1 MTRRLRIAKS
11 PVRATLLLA
20 ACTALP
26 IAAWAARPVPVFQV
40 DVAGQTAP
48 DLQQAMSAALVR
60 ATGRLASATDP
71 ALAGLIAN
79 APQYVERYD
88 HGPQGELQVVF
99 NGAAVDKAIAA
110 ADRSVWDPIRP
121 FTLVVLYP
129 PPDQTDAAEYEAG
142 LEQAAEQRGLPIS
155 IVPLPVADASGN
167 LLPREALLEIAHRYG
182 AEQLLIGQPPAAE
195 AAAAGPVGSGGTP
208 SAATPAAPAAGT
220 APAPAAAAPPAGS
233 APAPTPSAAPAAT
246 AGSSPPA
253 AASEWQWTLYTDF
266 TSRTWSGSMTAGIE
280 DTVGLLAPPAGPAS
294 ANAPARTELE
304 IQGVSSLADYANIET
319 MLGAV
324 PGVSAANVREV
335 SGGSV
340 VFDLTV
346 RGGAAAIDRALAGS
360 AYFTRVRRAAAATH
374 GPVAPG
380 AAVVFRYRSG

>member
-26 IAAWAARPVPVFQV
+26 IAARAARPVPVFQV

-110 ADRSVWDPIRP
+110 ADRSVWDPVRP

-182 AEQLLIGQPPAAE
+182 AEQLLVGQPPAAE
-195 AAAAGPVGSGGTP
+195 TAAAGTVGSGGTP
-208 SAATPAAPAAGT
+208 SAAIPPAPAAGT

-233 APAPTPSAAPAAT
+233 APAPMAT
-246 AGSSPPA
+246 GGTSPPA
-253 AASEWQWTLYTDF
+253 AAGEWQWTLYTDF
-266 TSRTWSGSMTAGIE
+266 TSRTWSGSLTVGIE

-304 IQGVSSLADYANIET
+304 IQGVSSLSDYANIET

>member
-20 ACTALP
+20 ACTAMP
-26 IAAWAARPVPVFQV
+26 VAAWAARPVPVFQV
-40 DVAGQTAP
+40 DVAGQTAA
-48 DLQQAMSAALVR
+48 DLQQAMSAAIVR

-88 HGPQGELQVVF
+88 RGPQGELQVVF

-110 ADRSVWDPIRP
+110 ADRSVWNPIRP

-182 AEQLLIGQPPAAE
+182 AEQLLVGQPPAVE
-195 AAAAGPVGSGGTP
+195 AAGAGTVGSGGTP
-208 SAATPAAPAAGT
+208 SAASSAAPA
-220 APAPAAAAPPAGS
+220 AGS
-233 APAPTPSAAPAAT
+233 APAPAAPTAGSAPAPAPAAT
-246 AGSSPPA
+246 AGASPPA
-253 AASEWQWTLYTDF
+253 AGGEWQWTLYTDF
-266 TSRTWSGSMTAGIE
+266 TSQTWSGPLTAGIE

-319 MLGAV
+319 MLAAV

-374 GPVAPG
+374 GLAAPG